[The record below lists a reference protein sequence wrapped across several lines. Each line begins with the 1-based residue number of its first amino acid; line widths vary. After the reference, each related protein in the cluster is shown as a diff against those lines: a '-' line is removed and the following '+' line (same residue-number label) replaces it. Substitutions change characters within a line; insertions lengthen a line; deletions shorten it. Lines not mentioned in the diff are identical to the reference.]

1 MGFMARINKKV
12 ANKKRLPET
21 LCVVSSVAFLVSIQF
36 TSVLAIYLSSLY
48 GFWAIVSGV
57 VIHKEE
63 KERRKKKQNKTSR
76 YF

>member
-12 ANKKRLPET
+12 GNAKRLPET
-21 LCVVSSVAFLVSIQF
+21 LCVVSTVGFLVAIQF
-36 TSVLAIYLSSLY
+36 TSILAIYLSSLY

-63 KERRKKKQNKTSR
+63 KARRKKQRDITSR
-76 YF
+76 CF